1 MDIQL
6 ISTGTTW
13 ITIYKDY
20 AHMTPEEKARQKI
33 DRMFTDAGWDV
44 IDRKEYSVGMTAV
57 AIREGLL
64 KDNKEAD
71 YFLFLNGKAVGVLEA
86 KRAEVDVTDQ
96 CVCEQAEDYARNV
109 PPCYPSVSN
118 PLPIVM
124 TSNGRELYMRDM
136 RKPESSYDSLAKMP
150 SPKKFVGMLGI
161 DDPFAGLP
169 SVPKK
174 GLRECQFEA
183 ITNLEA
189 SFRIGHKKALM
200 VLATGA
206 GKTYTA
212 CMAAYRMLAH
222 VGMKRVLFLVDRN
235 NLGKQA
241 EGEFGT
247 FRLTQNGDAFTTV
260 YGVSRLKNNEIPS
273 DSNVIISTVQRLF
286 AFLKGE
292 SITDDSDEEST
303 ADGPAEVTL
312 PDNPKLPHDYFDMII
327 IDECHRSI
335 YGNWKKVLEYF
346 DTARLVGLTATPV
359 DATLAFFNKN
369 IVVNYTLEQSIL
381 DGVNVGHRVYSIKTE
396 ATTNGGA
403 IRKGDKLLKETKYT
417 GTVEVVENN
426 ENSTYTK
433 EELNRSIINPAQIKL
448 VLETFR
454 DSIYTD
460 MFPERE
466 PNMDYIPK
474 TLIFALNEAHAINI
488 VKIVKEVF
496 GREDDKFVQKITY
509 SCGDSSKLIKD
520 FRNDKDFR
528 IAVTCTL
535 VATGTDVRPLEVVM
549 FMRDVSSLPLYI
561 QMKGRGVRTIGDEAL
576 RNVTPN
582 ADTKDCF
589 YLVDCVGVVESAK
602 GIPAHDEEMDQ
613 RITLKKLL
621 EEISH
626 GYIPD
631 EYLNRLAGVLAR
643 LHNKANEEQ
652 RNEFI
657 LRSHG
662 MDMRDLAARL
672 YQSLENQ
679 DLPPFIDVNQPN
691 LERKELVS
699 SLSMNPKAREWILIL
714 AAGFVS
720 TLQPGEDN
728 LISKGFSVEDASATT
743 QAFEEYCRVHADEI
757 EALRIIY
764 NNEGTPIT
772 FAMLQDLKRQMEQAD
787 NGFRSGALWNSYAVL
802 QPDKVKRYANSS
814 ERESLTNII
823 QLVRFA
829 FRQFESLESVVSTAK
844 QYFNLWMGQ
853 NQRNLTPKQREII
866 SQVVDYIASNGAC
879 SIDEIKEDDKTHAAQ
894 LIKAFGTKQNANAAL
909 DSLFSFIVFRKKAA

>member
-1 MDIQL
+1 
-6 ISTGTTW
+6 
-13 ITIYKDY
+13 
-20 AHMTPEEKARQKI
+20 MTPEEKARLKI
-33 DRMFTDAGWDV
+33 DRMFRDAGWDV
-44 IDRKEYSVGMTAV
+44 IDREEYSAGMTAA

-64 KDNKEAD
+64 KGHKEAD

-96 CVCEQAEDYARNV
+96 CVCEQAEDYARSV
-109 PPCYPSVSN
+109 PPCYPAISN

-124 TSNGRELYMRDM
+124 TSNGREIYMRNM
-136 RKPESSYDSLAKMP
+136 RQSESSYDLLVKMP
-150 SPKKFVGMLGI
+150 SPKKIVGMLGI

-189 SFRIGHKKALM
+189 SFRIGQKKALM

-247 FRLTQNGDAFTTV
+247 FRLTQNGDAFNTI
-260 YGVSRLKNNEIPS
+260 YGVSRLTNNEIPS
-273 DSNVIISTVQRLF
+273 DSNIIISTIQRLF

-292 SITDDSDEEST
+292 TISDDTDEEST
-303 ADGPAEVTL
+303 AEELPEVIL
-312 PDNPKLPHDYFDMII
+312 PDNPQLPHDYFDMII

-335 YGNWKKVLEYF
+335 YGNWKKVLDYF
-346 DTARLVGLTATPV
+346 DTARLIGLTATPLPE
-359 DATLAFFNKN
+359 TLAFFNN
-369 IVVNYTLEQSIL
+369 NVVVNYTLEQSIL

-403 IRKGDKLLKETKYT
+403 IRKGDKLRKETRYT
-417 GTVEVVENN
+417 GTVEIIENK
-426 ENSTYTK
+426 ESSTYTR

-454 DSIYTD
+454 DSIYRD
-460 MFPERE
+460 MFTERE
-466 PNMDYIPK
+466 PNMNYIPK
-474 TLIFALNEAHAINI
+474 TLIFALNEAHATNI
-488 VKIVKEVF
+488 VKIAKEVF

-509 SCGDSSKLIKD
+509 SCGDSNKLIKD
-520 FRNDKDFR
+520 FRNDKEFR

-535 VATGTDVRPLEVVM
+535 VATGTDVKPLEVVM

-602 GIPAHDEEMDQ
+602 GIPAHEEDPDQ

-643 LHNKANEEQ
+643 LHNKADDEQ
-652 RNEFI
+652 RNEFM

-662 MDMRDLAARL
+662 TDMRDLAGRI
-672 YQSLENQ
+672 YQALENQ
-679 DLPPFIDVNQPN
+679 ELPPFIDVNHPN
-691 LERKELVS
+691 NERKGLVS
-699 SLSMNPKAREWILIL
+699 PLSMNPKAREWILIL
-714 AAGFVS
+714 AAGFVK

-728 LISKGFSVEDASATT
+728 LISKGFSVEDASSST
-743 QAFEEYCRVHADEI
+743 QAFEEYCRTHADEI

-772 FAMLQDLKRQMEQAD
+772 FAMLQDLKRRMEEV
-787 NGFRSGALWNSYAVL
+787 NSGFRPGSLWNSYAVL

-814 ERESLTNII
+814 EREALTNII

-829 FRQFESLESVVSTAK
+829 FRQIERLESVVGTAR

-853 NQRNLTPKQREII
+853 NQRELTPKQREII
-866 SQVVDYIASNGAC
+866 SHVVDYIASNGAC
-879 SIDEIKEDDKTHAAQ
+879 SIEDIKEDDKTRAAQ
-894 LIKAFGTKQNANAAL
+894 LIKAFGNKQNANAAL
-909 DSLFSFIVFRKKAA
+909 DSLFSFIIYRKTAA

>member
-1 MDIQL
+1 
-6 ISTGTTW
+6 
-13 ITIYKDY
+13 
-20 AHMTPEEKARQKI
+20 MTPEEKARQKI
-33 DRMFTDAGWDV
+33 DRMFRDAGWDV
-44 IDRKEYSVGMTAV
+44 IDREEYSAGMTAA

-64 KDNKEAD
+64 KGHKEAD

-96 CVCEQAEDYARNV
+96 CVCEQAEDYARSV
-109 PPCYPSVSN
+109 PPCYPAISN

-124 TSNGRELYMRDM
+124 TSNGREIYMRNM
-136 RKPESSYDSLAKMP
+136 RQSESSYDLLVKMP
-150 SPKKFVGMLGI
+150 SPKKIVGMLGI

-189 SFRIGHKKALM
+189 SFRIGQKKALM

-247 FRLTQNGDAFTTV
+247 FRLTQNGDAFNTI
-260 YGVSRLKNNEIPS
+260 YGVSRLTNNEIPS
-273 DSNVIISTVQRLF
+273 DSNIIISTIQRLF

-292 SITDDSDEEST
+292 TISDDTDEEST
-303 ADGPAEVTL
+303 AEELPEVIL
-312 PDNPKLPHDYFDMII
+312 PDNPQLPHDYFDMII

-335 YGNWKKVLEYF
+335 YGNWKKVLDYF
-346 DTARLVGLTATPV
+346 DTARLIGLTATPLPE
-359 DATLAFFNKN
+359 TLAFFNN
-369 IVVNYTLEQSIL
+369 NVVVNYTLEQSIL

-403 IRKGDKLLKETKYT
+403 IRKGDKLRKETRYT
-417 GTVEVVENN
+417 GTVEIIENK
-426 ENSTYTK
+426 ESSTYTR

-454 DSIYTD
+454 DSIYRD
-460 MFPERE
+460 MFTERE
-466 PNMDYIPK
+466 PNMNYIPK
-474 TLIFALNEAHAINI
+474 TLIFALNEAHATNI
-488 VKIVKEVF
+488 VKIAKEVF

-509 SCGDSSKLIKD
+509 SCGDSNKLIKD
-520 FRNDKDFR
+520 FRNDKEFR

-535 VATGTDVRPLEVVM
+535 VATGTDVKPLEVVM

-602 GIPAHDEEMDQ
+602 GIPAHEEDPDQ

-643 LHNKANEEQ
+643 LHNKADDEQ
-652 RNEFI
+652 RNEFM

-662 MDMRDLAARL
+662 TDMRDLAGRI
-672 YQSLENQ
+672 YQALENQ
-679 DLPPFIDVNQPN
+679 ELPPFIDVNHPN
-691 LERKELVS
+691 NERKGLVS
-699 SLSMNPKAREWILIL
+699 PLSMNPKAREWILIL
-714 AAGFVS
+714 AAGFVK

-728 LISKGFSVEDASATT
+728 LISKGFSVEDASSST
-743 QAFEEYCRVHADEI
+743 QAFEEYCRTHADEI

-772 FAMLQDLKRQMEQAD
+772 FAMLQDLKRRMEEV
-787 NGFRSGALWNSYAVL
+787 NSGFRHGSLWNSYAVL

-814 ERESLTNII
+814 EREALTNII

-829 FRQFESLESVVSTAK
+829 FRQIERLESVVGTAR

-853 NQRNLTPKQREII
+853 NQRELTPKQREII
-866 SQVVDYIASNGAC
+866 SHVVDYIASNGAC
-879 SIDEIKEDDKTHAAQ
+879 SIEDIKEDDKTRAAQ
-894 LIKAFGTKQNANAAL
+894 LIKAFGNKQNANAAL
-909 DSLFSFIVFRKKAA
+909 DSLFSFIIYRKTAA

>member
-1 MDIQL
+1 
-6 ISTGTTW
+6 
-13 ITIYKDY
+13 
-20 AHMTPEEKARQKI
+20 MTPEEKARQKI
-33 DRMFTDAGWDV
+33 DRMFRDAGWDV
-44 IDRKEYSVGMTAV
+44 IDREEYSAGMTAA

-64 KDNKEAD
+64 KGHKEAD

-96 CVCEQAEDYARNV
+96 CVCEQAEDYARSV
-109 PPCYPSVSN
+109 PPCYPAISN

-124 TSNGRELYMRDM
+124 TSNGREIYMRNM
-136 RKPESSYDSLAKMP
+136 RQSESSYDLLVKMP
-150 SPKKFVGMLGI
+150 SPKKIVGMLGI

-189 SFRIGHKKALM
+189 SFRIGQKKALM

-247 FRLTQNGDAFTTV
+247 FRLTQNGDAFNTI
-260 YGVSRLKNNEIPS
+260 YGVSRLTNNEIPS
-273 DSNVIISTVQRLF
+273 DSNIIISTIQRLF

-292 SITDDSDEEST
+292 TISDDTDEEST
-303 ADGPAEVTL
+303 AEELPEVIL
-312 PDNPKLPHDYFDMII
+312 PDNPQLPHDYFDMII

-335 YGNWKKVLEYF
+335 YGNWKKVLDYF
-346 DTARLVGLTATPV
+346 DTARLIGLTATPLPE
-359 DATLAFFNKN
+359 TLAFFNN
-369 IVVNYTLEQSIL
+369 NVVVNYTLEQSIL

-403 IRKGDKLLKETKYT
+403 IRKGDKLRKETRYT
-417 GTVEVVENN
+417 GTVEIIENK
-426 ENSTYTK
+426 ESSTYTR

-454 DSIYTD
+454 DSIYRD
-460 MFPERE
+460 MFTERE
-466 PNMDYIPK
+466 PNMNYIPK
-474 TLIFALNEAHAINI
+474 TLIFALNEAHATNI
-488 VKIVKEVF
+488 VKIAKEVF
-496 GREDDKFVQKITY
+496 GREDDKFVQKITH
-509 SCGDSSKLIKD
+509 SCGDSNKLIKD
-520 FRNDKDFR
+520 FRNDKEFR

-535 VATGTDVRPLEVVM
+535 VATGTDVKPLEVVM

-602 GIPAHDEEMDQ
+602 GIPAHEEDPDQ

-643 LHNKANEEQ
+643 LHNKADDEQ
-652 RNEFI
+652 RNEFM

-662 MDMRDLAARL
+662 TDMRDLAGRI
-672 YQSLENQ
+672 YQALENQ
-679 DLPPFIDVNQPN
+679 ELPPFIDVNHPN
-691 LERKELVS
+691 NERKGLVS
-699 SLSMNPKAREWILIL
+699 PLSMNPKAREWILIL
-714 AAGFVS
+714 AAGFVK

-728 LISKGFSVEDASATT
+728 LISKGFSVEDASSST
-743 QAFEEYCRVHADEI
+743 QAFEEYCRTHADEI

-772 FAMLQDLKRQMEQAD
+772 FAMLQDLKRRMEEV
-787 NGFRSGALWNSYAVL
+787 NSGFRPGSLWNSYAVL

-814 ERESLTNII
+814 EREALTNII

-829 FRQFESLESVVSTAK
+829 FRQIERLESVVGTAR

-853 NQRNLTPKQREII
+853 NQRELTPKQREII
-866 SQVVDYIASNGAC
+866 SHVVDYIASNGAC
-879 SIDEIKEDDKTHAAQ
+879 SIEDIKEDDKTRAAQ
-894 LIKAFGTKQNANAAL
+894 LIKAFGNKQNANAAL
-909 DSLFSFIVFRKKAA
+909 DSLFSFIIYRKTAA